1 MCMCVGG
8 CRAGGGG
15 VECTSGVKYEKMM
28 DDGAGG
34 EDCFA
39 APN

>member
-1 MCMCVGG
+1 MVKERM
-8 CRAGGGG
+8 G
-15 VECTSGVKYEKMM
+15 VECPSGGEYEKMM